1 MPRRLRVEVVYALPG
16 ALDAVCVLLDEG
28 ATVRQAIEASGV
40 LSRHP
45 EIEIRNQ
52 ALGIYGRRVRPEA
65 ALAEGDRVE
74 IYRRLSADPKQA
86 RRARAVRRRRR

>member
-1 MPRRLRVEVVYALPG
+1 MPRRLRVEVIYALPG
-16 ALDAVCVLLDEG
+16 ALDAVRVVLAEG

-52 ALGIYGRRVRPEA
+52 PLGIYGRRVRPEEA
-65 ALAEGDRVE
+65 VTDGDRVE

-86 RRARAVRRRRR
+86 RRERAVRRRR